1 MYNVNHTLCFLTVLL
16 GTLFLG
22 GCSADEELPAVPS
35 EGIVPVRF
43 EITSENLAFTRVPGD
58 ATLSANRILIL
69 PFVKTNESQGNNA
82 DNFTPVYSAA
92 KELDAT
98 SFPVVG
104 TMLNLS
110 AASTYQIAVVG
121 YNQNDYDFTNP
132 ASPSRRFDIGSATTP
147 ITLANLYLKP
157 VSPVSVPEFFTCI
170 GNAYSVSGA
179 SQGTAF
185 KPGQTKYV
193 TGSLTRIVSGL
204 TLNITGIPGYIT
216 SITLVAER
224 LVTASK
230 STDGTP
236 LLMQTAGDAG
246 LKVFETQVPI
256 AGSVSFNKL
265 VLPTMDA
272 QNTLLYLD
280 VKYGIFTDRYTVK
293 VPDMA
298 GVSAANRLTF
308 NPNHQVNITGIYSSI
323 NFGFTLSETINLDDN
338 AWDGLQ

>member
-22 GCSADEELPAVPS
+22 GCSADEELPAVLS
-35 EGIVPVRF
+35 EGTVPVRF

-69 PFVKTNESQGNNA
+69 PFVKTDENQGNDA
-82 DNFTPVYSAA
+82 SNFTPVYSAA
-92 KELDAT
+92 KQLNAAT
-98 SFPVVG
+98 FPVVA
-104 TMLNLS
+104 TMLNLT
-110 AASTYQIAVVG
+110 AASTYQIVVIG
-121 YNQNDYDFTNP
+121 YNQNDYDFTNQE
-132 ASPSRRFDIGSATTP
+132 SPSRRFDIGSATTP

-157 VSPVSVPEFFTCI
+157 VGPASVPEFFSCM
-170 GNAYSVSGA
+170 GNAYSASGV

-193 TGSLTRIVSGL
+193 TGALTRVVSGL
-204 TLNITGIPGYIT
+204 SLNITGIPGYIT

-236 LLMQTAGDAG
+236 LLWQTAGDAG
-246 LKVFETQVPI
+246 LKVFETQVPV

-265 VLPTMDA
+265 VLPTLDA

-280 VKYGIFTDRYTVK
+280 VKYGTFTDRYTVN
-293 VPDMA
+293 VPDQV
-298 GVSAANRLTF
+298 GVSAANRITF
-308 NPNHQVNITGIYSSI
+308 NPNHQVAITGVYSSI
-323 NFGFTLSETINLDDN
+323 NLGFTISDNINLDDN
-338 AWDGLQ
+338 VWDGLQ